1 MMPPREGP
9 PMVRRRSRLSRRAFV
24 LAAGSIGLL
33 AGCGRLPGQA
43 SPSAPTP
50 RIGYLGGRPIA
61 GFDEAF
67 RQGLRELGHVEGQ
80 QVTIEWRFAEGGPD
94 ALSEFA
100 RELVRLPVDVIVA
113 ENTLGAGAARQATR
127 TIPIVSA
134 LGDPIAAGLAAS
146 LSRPGGNVT
155 GLSVMSP
162 QLGAKRLEL
171 LKETIPGIARV
182 AVVWSPS
189 NPVKMAQWTETEAA
203 ARALDVQLQSLEV
216 EGPEAFESAFAAAT
230 RERADAAIVFGDNI
244 TGSHASELVA
254 LAARS
259 QLPTM
264 YESRPFMDAGGLMAY
279 GPNFP
284 AMLRRSAYYVD
295 RILKGSQPADLPI
308 EQPMT
313 FDFVVNLKTAQ
324 ALRRVM
330 WIRPTPNGAECAP
343 TGSRRCA

>member
-1 MMPPREGP
+1 MEG
-9 PMVRRRSRLSRRAFV
+9 RGSRLSRRAFV
-24 LAAGSIGLL
+24 LGASGGAVGLV
-33 AGCGRLPGQA
+33 AGCGRLPWQA
-43 SPSAPTP
+43 SPPAQPP
-50 RIGYLGGRPIA
+50 RIGYLGGRPIP
-61 GFDEAF
+61 GFDQAF
-67 RQGLRELGHVEGQ
+67 CQGLRDLGHVEGQ
-80 QVTIEWRFAEGGPD
+80 HVAIEWRFTEGGPD
-94 ALSEFA
+94 ALAEMA

-113 ENTLGAGAARQATR
+113 ENTLGAGAARQATG

-134 LGDPIAAGLAAS
+134 LGDPIAAGLVAS
-146 LSRPGGNVT
+146 LARPGGNVT
-155 GLSVMSP
+155 GLSAMSP
-162 QLGAKRLEL
+162 QLSAKRLEL
-171 LKETIPGIARV
+171 LKETIPGITRV

-189 NPVKMAQWTETEAA
+189 NPVKVAQWTETQAA

-216 EGPEAFESAFAAAT
+216 GGPEAFESAFAAAT
-230 RERADAAIVFGDNI
+230 RERADAAVVFGDNL
-244 TGSHASELVA
+244 TGSHAPEIVA

-295 RILKGSQPADLPI
+295 RILKGARPADLPI

-324 ALRRVM
+324 ALG
-330 WIRPTPNGAECAP
+330 ITFPNEIMLQV
-343 TGSRRCA
+343 TEIIQ